1 MRYPTR
7 QAPRATRRAAAIA
20 IAAIAH
26 QLNPRSRE
34 RVGSGRRHTHIARG
48 ATADPK
54 RQRSRRMP
62 ADADAG
68 AGAGAEIR
76 VVPPRGAHVAS
87 PRVKALSKAALAA
100 VKADAA
106 KPKPTTKAGRK
117 YRAER
122 NAKLRERAAA
132 KASAKAAADEDRDA
146 LRAIVGRRL
155 RLRLPDED
163 ARRMCRIVDFDARTG
178 AYRVRYDEGDEADAH
193 LERADIRFVACAK
206 VDADVRRALRV
217 AGKKRFQFESA
228 NASIDAKDETAK
240 KAMKAKNSDDVEGTR
255 RMTEAEG
262 TPKARTNSERVVPER
277 RRPRRYPRRRA
288 VSVVSD
294 GIATLHHVRDRRW
307 AASLRGDVRSHRRV
321 VERRGHGRDDVCRNR
336 RRAARSRWALLRT
349 SG

>member
-1 MRYPTR
+1 
-7 QAPRATRRAAAIA
+7 
-20 IAAIAH
+20 
-26 QLNPRSRE
+26 
-34 RVGSGRRHTHIARG
+34 
-48 ATADPK
+48 
-54 RQRSRRMP
+54 MP

-106 KPKPTTKAGRK
+106 KPRPTTKAGRK
-117 YRAER
+117 YKAER

-132 KASAKAAADEDRDA
+132 KASTKAAADEDRDA

-178 AYRVRYDEGDEADAH
+178 AYRVRYDDEGDEADAH

-228 NASIDAKDETAK
+228 NASNDTKDETAK

-255 RMTEAEG
+255 LMTEAKDAED
-262 TPKARTNSERVVPER
+262 ERKCER
-277 RRPRRYPRRRA
+277 LSLNASPATIPTSPRRLRRLRRYRHTTSCPRP
-288 VSVVSD
+288 SVGRV
-294 GIATLHHVRDRRW
+294 
-307 AASLRGDVRSHRRV
+307 ASWRCPISSPS
-321 VERRGHGRDDVCRNR
+321 C
-336 RRAARSRWALLRT
+336 
-349 SG
+349 